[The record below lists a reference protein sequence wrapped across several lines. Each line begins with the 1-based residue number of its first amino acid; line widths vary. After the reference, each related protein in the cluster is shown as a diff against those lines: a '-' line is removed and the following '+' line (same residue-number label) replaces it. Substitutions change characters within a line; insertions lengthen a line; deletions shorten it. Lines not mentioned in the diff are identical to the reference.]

1 MLSTVFLEVEAKDR
15 HQRLLEE
22 TVGIGPTIPKVVQ
35 EARMMQLAQQA
46 QVSVVENIRRV
57 SAYVFVS
64 CTQPKRI
71 VHALSRLPGV
81 VKADALLGAS
91 EAVLVVEPGSAQSE
105 QGQQCAKA
113 HPGQSTPPKAG
124 QAPQQQQ
131 YSQNSHHPQQ

>member
-1 MLSTVFLEVEAKDR
+1 MFSMVFLEVEAKDR

-22 TVGIGPTIPKVVQ
+22 TVGTGPTIPKVVQ

-91 EAVLVVEPGSAQSE
+91 EAVLVVERHNFEELQSLLTE
-105 QGQQCAKA
+105 V
-113 HPGQSTPPKAG
+113 QSTPGVKKVSVKLA
-124 QAPQQQQ
+124 A
-131 YSQNSHHPQQ
+131 

>member
-1 MLSTVFLEVEAKDR
+1 MFSALFLEVEVRDR

-22 TVGIGPTIPKVVQ
+22 TVGIGPTIPNVVQ

-91 EAVLVVEPGSAQSE
+91 EAVLVVEQHNFEALQTLLTE
-105 QGQQCAKA
+105 V
-113 HPGQSTPPKAG
+113 QSTPGVRKISVKLA
-124 QAPQQQQ
+124 A
-131 YSQNSHHPQQ
+131 

>member
-1 MLSTVFLEVEAKDR
+1 
-15 HQRLLEE
+15 
-22 TVGIGPTIPKVVQ
+22 
-35 EARMMQLAQQA
+35 MMQLAQQA

-91 EAVLVVEPGSAQSE
+91 EAVLVVERHNFEELQSLLTE
-105 QGQQCAKA
+105 V
-113 HPGQSTPPKAG
+113 QSTPGVKKVSVKLA
-124 QAPQQQQ
+124 A
-131 YSQNSHHPQQ
+131 

>member
-1 MLSTVFLEVEAKDR
+1 MFSTVFLEVEAKDR

-22 TVGIGPTIPKVVQ
+22 TVGTGPTIPNVVQ

-46 QVSVVENIRRV
+46 QVSVVDNIRRV

-91 EAVLVVEPGSAQSE
+91 EAVLVVERHNFEALQTLLTEVQATPGVRKISVKLA
-105 QGQQCAKA
+105 A
-113 HPGQSTPPKAG
+113 
-124 QAPQQQQ
+124 
-131 YSQNSHHPQQ
+131 

>member
-1 MLSTVFLEVEAKDR
+1 MFSTLFLEVEARYR
-15 HQRLLEE
+15 HQRLIEE
-22 TVGIGPTIPKVVQ
+22 TVGIGPTIANAVQ

-64 CTQPKRI
+64 CAQPKRI

-91 EAVLVVEPGSAQSE
+91 EAVLVVEQHNFEALQTLLTE
-105 QGQQCAKA
+105 V
-113 HPGQSTPPKAG
+113 QSTPGVRKISVKLA
-124 QAPQQQQ
+124 A
-131 YSQNSHHPQQ
+131 

>member
-1 MLSTVFLEVEAKDR
+1 MFSTLFLEVEAKDR

-22 TVGIGPTIPKVVQ
+22 TVGTGPTIPKAVQ

-46 QVSVVENIRRV
+46 QVSVVDNIRRV

-91 EAVLVVEPGSAQSE
+91 EAVLVVERHNFEALQTLLTEVQATPGVRKISVKLA
-105 QGQQCAKA
+105 A
-113 HPGQSTPPKAG
+113 
-124 QAPQQQQ
+124 
-131 YSQNSHHPQQ
+131 

>member
-1 MLSTVFLEVEAKDR
+1 MFSMVSLEVEAKDR
-15 HQRLLEE
+15 QQRLLEE
-22 TVGIGPTIPKVVQ
+22 TVGTGPTIPKVVQ

-91 EAVLVVEPGSAQSE
+91 EAVLVVERHNFEELQSLLTE
-105 QGQQCAKA
+105 V
-113 HPGQSTPPKAG
+113 QSTPGVKKVSVKLA
-124 QAPQQQQ
+124 A
-131 YSQNSHHPQQ
+131 

>member
-1 MLSTVFLEVEAKDR
+1 MFSTFFVEIEAQYR
-15 HQRLLEE
+15 QQRLLEE
-22 TVGIGPTIPKVVQ
+22 TVGVGPTIPNAVQ

-91 EAVLVVEPGSAQSE
+91 EAVLVVERHNFEALQTLLTE
-105 QGQQCAKA
+105 V
-113 HPGQSTPPKAG
+113 QSTPGVRKISVKLA
-124 QAPQQQQ
+124 A
-131 YSQNSHHPQQ
+131 

>member
-1 MLSTVFLEVEAKDR
+1 MFSALFLEVEARYR

-22 TVGIGPTIPKVVQ
+22 TVGIGPTIPNVVQ

-91 EAVLVVEPGSAQSE
+91 EAVLVVERHNFEALQTLLTE
-105 QGQQCAKA
+105 V
-113 HPGQSTPPKAG
+113 QSTPGVRKISVKLA
-124 QAPQQQQ
+124 A
-131 YSQNSHHPQQ
+131 

>member
-1 MLSTVFLEVEAKDR
+1 MYSLFFWEVEARDR

-22 TVGIGPTIPKVVQ
+22 TVGIGPSVHKAVQ

-46 QVSVVENIRRV
+46 QVSMVENIRRV

-71 VHALSRLPGV
+71 VRALSRLPGV

-91 EAVLVVEPGSAQSE
+91 EAVLVVEQHNFEALQTLLTEVQATPGVRKISVKLA
-105 QGQQCAKA
+105 A
-113 HPGQSTPPKAG
+113 
-124 QAPQQQQ
+124 
-131 YSQNSHHPQQ
+131 

>member
-1 MLSTVFLEVEAKDR
+1 MFSTFFWEVEARDR

-22 TVGIGPTIPKVVQ
+22 TVGVGPTIPSAVQ

-91 EAVLVVEPGSAQSE
+91 EAVLVVERHNFEALQTLLTE
-105 QGQQCAKA
+105 V
-113 HPGQSTPPKAG
+113 QSTPGVRKISVKLA
-124 QAPQQQQ
+124 A
-131 YSQNSHHPQQ
+131 